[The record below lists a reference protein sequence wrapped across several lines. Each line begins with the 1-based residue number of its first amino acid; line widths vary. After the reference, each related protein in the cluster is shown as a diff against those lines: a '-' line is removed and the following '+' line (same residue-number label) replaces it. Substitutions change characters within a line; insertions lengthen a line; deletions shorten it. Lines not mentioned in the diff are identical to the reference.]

1 MMEFETFDAPSER
14 LRALRALLQDELTDR
29 QRTILLAAAL
39 ATILNDEE
47 IALVVSKART
57 LDRAYSQAD

>member
-29 QRTILLAAAL
+29 QRTMLLAATL

-47 IALVVSKART
+47 IAFVVSKVRT
-57 LDRAYSQAD
+57 LGIAYNQAD

>member
-1 MMEFETFDAPSER
+1 MMEFETFDASPER

-57 LDRAYSQAD
+57 LGIAYSQAD